1 MIMTRLQGNERSKI
15 MIERTLTA
23 KMIALAQKF
32 QVITLTGPRQ
42 SGKTTLVRAAFP
54 SLPYVSLE
62 EPDIR
67 QIALTDPRGFLS
79 NYPAGVILDEIQ
91 HTPDLFSYIQSIVD
105 GSRQAQFILTGSSD
119 FLLMEKISQTLAGRT
134 AVLRLLPLSIAEL
147 QLNVPPF
154 ERYESLIFTGGYPR
168 LYDRDIAPTDFYP
181 SYIQTYVERD
191 VRLVKNIGDI
201 NAFIQFTQLCAG
213 RIGQLLNYT
222 ALANDAGVSPN
233 TAKAWL
239 SVLESSYILYR
250 LQPFHRNFNKRL
262 VKSPKLYFY
271 DTGLACSLLGIRE
284 EGQVNLHYLK
294 GALFE
299 DLVITE
305 FVKRNFHRGE
315 YRLPYFWQ
323 DQHGKEIDCL
333 LVEGET
339 ILPIEIKSGKTLA
352 NNYFDNLGY
361 WRRLTGQAET
371 QGYVVYGGDQSMQT
385 GAGALVSWRH
395 LERIEV

>member
-1 MIMTRLQGNERSKI
+1 
-15 MIERTLTA
+15 MIERILQP
-23 KMIALAQKF
+23 KIIALSQKF

-42 SGKTTLVRAAFP
+42 AGKTTLVRAAFP

-67 QIALTDPRGFLS
+67 QIALADPRGFLS

-105 GSRQAQFILTGSSD
+105 SNRQAQFILTGSSN

-134 AVLRLLPLSIAEL
+134 AVLHLLPFSIAEL
-147 QLNVPPF
+147 LPNVNLPSF
-154 ERYESLIFTGGYPR
+154 ERYESLIFKGGYPR
-168 LYDRDIAPTDFYP
+168 LYDRDIAPIDFYP

-213 RIGQLLNYT
+213 RIGQLLNYA
-222 ALANDAGVSPN
+222 ALANDAGISPN

-250 LQPFHRNFNKRL
+250 LPPFHRNFNKRL

-284 EGQVNLHYLK
+284 ESQVNLHYLK

-299 DLVITE
+299 NLIITE
-305 FVKRNFHRGE
+305 FVKRTFHRGE
-315 YRLPYFWQ
+315 HRLPFFWQ
-323 DQHGKEIDCL
+323 DRYGKEIDCL
-333 LVEGET
+333 LVEGEK
-339 ILPIEIKSGKTLA
+339 IIPLEIKSGRTMSDS
-352 NNYFDNLGY
+352 YFDNLRY
-361 WRRLTGQAET
+361 WRQLTNKAGHP
-371 QGYVVYGGDQSMQT
+371 GYVVYGGDQSMQT
-385 GAGALVSWRH
+385 GAGALLSWRH
-395 LERIEV
+395 LERIEA